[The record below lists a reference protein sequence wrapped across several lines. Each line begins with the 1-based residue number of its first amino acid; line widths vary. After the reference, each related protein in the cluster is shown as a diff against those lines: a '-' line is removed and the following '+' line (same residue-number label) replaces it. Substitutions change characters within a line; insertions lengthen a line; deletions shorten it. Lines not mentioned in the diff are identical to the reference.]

1 MIKRIFLNEHIILVV
16 IIINALTILMGA
28 FEGLTTGQRTV
39 IITLDNLI
47 TGIFI
52 IELIVKIKYLK
63 FKDYFSSPWNRL
75 DFILIVLSIPAFLS
89 WIFGLSLSSLSFFL
103 IFRVLRVFKS
113 FRFLKFIPGISE
125 LLLGVQ
131 RAIKT
136 SIVIILGFCI
146 YIFIIGIFSTYLFQN
161 LAPEHFGNPINSFY
175 SIFKIFTVEGWYE
188 IPEEIASNS
197 TQSVAFFSKLYFIF
211 ILVTG
216 GIFGLSLVNSIFV
229 EAMLTDNTDDISKKI
244 DFLEKK
250 IDKIIDNNKD
260 DILKNDN
267 NNKLGT

>member
-1 MIKRIFLNEHIILVV
+1 MIKRFFLNEHIILVI
-16 IIINALTILMGA
+16 IIINALTILFGA
-28 FEGLTTGQRTV
+28 FDGLSPLQSA
-39 IITLDNLI
+39 IITTIDNTI

-52 IELIVKIKYLK
+52 LELVFKINQYN
-63 FKDYFSSPWNRL
+63 FKEYFSSNWNRL
-75 DFILIVLSIPAFLS
+75 DFILIMLSIPAFFS
-89 WIFGLSLSSLSFFL
+89 WIFDLSFSNLSFFL
-103 IFRVLRVFKS
+103 VFRVLRVFKS
-113 FRFLKFIPGISE
+113 FRFLKFVPGISE

-131 RAIKT
+131 RALKT

-188 IPEEIASNS
+188 IPEQIAANS
-197 TQSVAFFSKLYFIF
+197 SDSIAFFSKIYFIF

-216 GIFGLSLVNSIFV
+216 GIFGLSIVNSIFV

-244 DFLEKK
+244 DALDKK
-250 IDKIIDNNKD
+250 VDSLFNNDIKD
-260 DILKNDN
+260 ESHESK
-267 NNKLGT
+267 